1 MLART
6 ENIATRVNH
15 WLRQFEEALAEPD
28 DALLKTLFHTD
39 SHWRDVLALT
49 WQIRTVNGLDAILRE
64 LKTHIGRAHPAG
76 FRTDP
81 HRTPPRH
88 VTRAGTNAI
97 EAIFR
102 FETAEGRGS
111 GVLRLT
117 PDAHDGNTLRAWT
130 LLTALDEIKG
140 FEERV
145 GKLRPKGTSYSR
157 NFRGP
162 NWLDQR
168 KSAAEYSERDPV
180 VLVVG
185 GGQAG
190 LSIAA
195 RLRQLQVDTL
205 IVDREQRIG
214 DNW

>member
-6 ENIATRVNH
+6 ETIATIVDH
-15 WLRQFEEALAEPD
+15 WLTQFERALAEPD
-28 DALLKTLFHTD
+28 DVLLKTLFHPD

-49 WQIRTVNGLDAILRE
+49 WRISTVNGLDAILEE
-64 LKTHIGRAHPAG
+64 LKAHIGRAHPTG

-81 HRTPPRH
+81 HRTAPRY
-88 VTRAGTNAI
+88 VTRAGTRAI

-117 PDAHDGNTLRAWT
+117 PDANDGNRLRAWT

-140 FEERV
+140 FEEQV
-145 GKLRPKGTSYSR
+145 GRSRPKGTSYSR
-157 NFRGP
+157 DFRGP
-162 NWLDQR
+162 NWLDLR
-168 KSAAEYSERDPV
+168 RSAAEYIERDPV

-195 RLRQLQVDTL
+195 RLTQLQVDTL
-205 IVDREQRIG
+205 DCGPRTAHR
-214 DNW
+214 